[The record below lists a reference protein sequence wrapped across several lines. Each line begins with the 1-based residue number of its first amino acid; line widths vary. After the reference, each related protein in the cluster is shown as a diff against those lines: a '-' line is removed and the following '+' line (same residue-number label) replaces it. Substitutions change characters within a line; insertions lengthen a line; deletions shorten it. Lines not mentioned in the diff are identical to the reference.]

1 MAPSRTKKVYYNII
15 SEGVYQATVF
25 ICGLILPRY
34 ILRFYGSEY
43 NGIISSIT
51 QFLQFISI
59 LRLGVAGATRV
70 ELYKSLGTGD
80 HRKTS
85 GIMKATQQYMRR
97 IAYAL
102 CAYIGVMMLVYP
114 FVIKSQYSWG
124 SVASLVV
131 IIGMTT
137 FAEYFFGITNATLL
151 DSDQRNY
158 IYVWVRTAATI
169 LNVLISV
176 FLILHGAPI
185 QVMKLVSCLVF
196 FACPVF
202 LHFYVN
208 YHYKLDKDVEPDT
221 SALDKRR
228 DVMAS
233 SIANIIHND
242 TDVIVLTLL
251 TNPMV
256 VSVYS
261 VYQMVMNGLKKIMT
275 VFTNGLE
282 AYFGN
287 MWVQKETD
295 NLYKGL
301 SHFEYF
307 ISMFISIVFSSAL
320 VLILPFITLYTKGVN
335 DINYYIPVYAV
346 LVVAAQA
353 VFCFRQPYLT
363 FVQAAGH
370 YKETKYGSYMEAGIN
385 IVLSIAL
392 TFQFGIVGVVI
403 GTLAANLFRSIQYA
417 YYISKHLLPR
427 PFITV
432 VLRLVWAIGNVLISA
447 GFTTLVHKAVDIAF
461 ESWMEWVIGGFIS
474 VAIGTMV
481 SWISSLLFYRS
492 DFSWLINKVHKLLI
506 WKKKEK

>member
-1 MAPSRTKKVYYNII
+1 MVVSRTKRVYNNII

-59 LRLGVAGATRV
+59 LRMGVAGATRV

-80 HRKTS
+80 KHKTS
-85 GIMKATQQYMRR
+85 GIMKATQLFMRK
-97 IAYAL
+97 IAYVL
-102 CAYIGVMMLVYP
+102 CAYILVLM
-114 FVIKSQYSWG
+114 FVIPLVSHSKYSWEEI
-124 SVASLVV
+124 ASLVV
-131 IIGMTT
+131 IIGMVT
-137 FAEYFFGITNATLL
+137 FAEYFFGITNSTLL
-151 DSDQRNY
+151 DSDQRTY
-158 IYVWVRTAATI
+158 VYVWVKTAATI
-169 LNVLISV
+169 LNVLVAVS
-176 FLILHGAPI
+176 LILHGASI
-185 QVMKLVSCLVF
+185 QVMKLASSIVF
-196 FACPVF
+196 MACPIF
-202 LHFYVN
+202 LHFYVKH
-208 YHYKLDKDVEPDT
+208 HYKLDNAVEADT

-261 VYQMVMNGLKKIMT
+261 VYQLVMNGLKKIMT

-287 MWVQKETD
+287 MWVRKETD

-301 SHFEYF
+301 SRFEYF
-307 ISMFISIVFSSAL
+307 ISVFISVLFSATL
-320 VLILPFITLYTKGVN
+320 ILILPFVSLYTKGVN
-335 DINYYIPVYAV
+335 DINYYIPAYAV

-353 VFCFRQPYLT
+353 IFCFRQPYLT
-363 FVQAAGH
+363 LVQAAGH
-370 YKETKYGSYMEAGIN
+370 YRETKHGAYMEAGIN
-385 IVLSIAL
+385 IVLSVAL
-392 TFQFGIVGVVI
+392 TFKFGIIGVVI
-403 GTLAANLFRSIQYA
+403 GTLAANLFRSIQYS

-427 PFITV
+427 PFIYVLLRLGWTIANVLVSAGIGTV
-432 VLRLVWAIGNVLISA
+432 VYKMVGLDFSTWA
-447 GFTTLVHKAVDIAF
+447 
-461 ESWMEWVIGGFIS
+461 EWIVGGIII
-474 VAIGTMV
+474 VAISTIICG
-481 SWISSLLFYRS
+481 ISSRVFYKN
-492 DFSWLINKVHKLLI
+492 DFTWMISKLTGFLR
-506 WKKKEK
+506 KQRK